1 MRRLITT
8 LTALYRRWKFVEERS
23 DVPRG
28 AAVPVG
34 SEAQALRRAIERDE
48 RLSADYRRNG
58 CLSLAKDREASA
70 RGLRSRLSMI
80 EG

>member
-1 MRRLITT
+1 MARLMKA
-8 LTALYRRWKFVEERS
+8 LTSLYRRWKYVEDV

-28 AAVPVG
+28 GAVASG
-34 SEAQALRRAIERDE
+34 TEAQRLRRAIDRDE

-70 RGLRSRLSMI
+70 RALRSRLAML
-80 EG
+80 EA

>member
-1 MRRLITT
+1 MRRIVMA
-8 LTALYRRWKFVEERS
+8 LTALYRRWKYVEEA

-28 AAVPVG
+28 GTVPSG
-34 SEAQALRRAIERDE
+34 SEAQRLRRAIERDE

-70 RGLRSRLSMI
+70 RALRSRLSI
-80 EG
+80 LES